1 MPRQPYQVR
10 DDDPVMQQ
18 ITATVRE
25 RGVRQPGLV
34 RPDPEGGYEIV
45 AGHRRFRACELAGLD
60 AMPAIVR
67 SMSDEEAVAEL
78 VCSNSLKSEAED
90 TASGLLKAELR
101 ALDCMLLDV
110 ADKCRVPAG
119 GALAVDREAFSA
131 EVERRLFAF
140 DGFSLVREEV
150 TSFDDMQPVVIAS
163 GPLTSDALANELAR
177 KYGAKYIGF
186 YDAVA
191 PIVDGDS
198 IDLAHAFGASRYG
211 RGGDDYLNCPLTRDE
226 YYAFW
231 RELCAAKTA
240 TLHDFDKGGLF
251 EACMPVEEIARR
263 GADTLRFGPL
273 KAAGLKGEDGKTP
286 FAVLQLRKENVE
298 GAAYNL
304 VGFQTNLTFGEQK
317 RMIPALAHAE
327 FLRYGVMHRNTYLYA
342 PAVMDSG
349 FVAKDGSLV
358 AFAGQMTGVEGY
370 VESIASGLMAAEN
383 LRLAAEGKG
392 RLIAPPE
399 TVIGQLQRHVAR
411 ESADYQPMNANFGL
425 LPPLGDAPRD
435 KKQRKLAFFERG
447 ADAMRRFLDGARKE
461 EIWN

>member
-1 MPRQPYQVR
+1 MRFHVVGGGLAGCEAAYRFLRSGHEV
-10 DDDPVMQQ
+10 VMH
-18 ITATVRE
+18 E
-25 RGVRQPGLV
+25 MRGVKASPCHSTDGL
-34 RPDPEGGYEIV
+34 
-45 AGHRRFRACELAGLD
+45 
-60 AMPAIVR
+60 
-67 SMSDEEAVAEL
+67 AEL

-90 TASGLLKAELR
+90 TASGLFKAELR

-163 GPLTSDALANELAR
+163 GPLTSDALADELAR

-298 GAAYNL
+298 GSAYNL

-317 RMIPALAHAE
+317 RVFGMIPALAHAE

>member
-1 MPRQPYQVR
+1 MRFHVVGGGLAGCEAAYRFLRSGHEV
-10 DDDPVMQQ
+10 VMH
-18 ITATVRE
+18 E
-25 RGVRQPGLV
+25 MRGVKASPCHSTDGL
-34 RPDPEGGYEIV
+34 
-45 AGHRRFRACELAGLD
+45 
-60 AMPAIVR
+60 
-67 SMSDEEAVAEL
+67 AEL

-110 ADKCRVPAG
+110 ADRCRVPAG

-150 TSFDDMQPVVIAS
+150 TSFDDKQPVVIAS

-298 GAAYNL
+298 GSAYNL

-317 RMIPALAHAE
+317 RVFGMIPALAHAE

>member
-1 MPRQPYQVR
+1 MRFHVVGGGLAGCEAAYRFLRSGHEV
-10 DDDPVMQQ
+10 VMH
-18 ITATVRE
+18 E
-25 RGVRQPGLV
+25 MRGVKASPCHSTDGL
-34 RPDPEGGYEIV
+34 
-45 AGHRRFRACELAGLD
+45 
-60 AMPAIVR
+60 
-67 SMSDEEAVAEL
+67 AEL

-298 GAAYNL
+298 GSAYNL

-317 RMIPALAHAE
+317 RVFGMIPALAHAD

>member
-1 MPRQPYQVR
+1 MRFHVVGGGLAGCEAAYRFLRSGHEV
-10 DDDPVMQQ
+10 VMH
-18 ITATVRE
+18 E
-25 RGVRQPGLV
+25 MRGVKASPCHSTDGL
-34 RPDPEGGYEIV
+34 
-45 AGHRRFRACELAGLD
+45 
-60 AMPAIVR
+60 
-67 SMSDEEAVAEL
+67 AEL

-191 PIVDGDS
+191 PIVDGES

-317 RMIPALAHAE
+317 RVFGMIPALAHAE

>member
-1 MPRQPYQVR
+1 MRFHVVGGGLAGCEAAYRFLRSGHEV
-10 DDDPVMQQ
+10 VMH
-18 ITATVRE
+18 E
-25 RGVRQPGLV
+25 MRGVKASPCHSTDGL
-34 RPDPEGGYEIV
+34 
-45 AGHRRFRACELAGLD
+45 
-60 AMPAIVR
+60 
-67 SMSDEEAVAEL
+67 AEL

-90 TASGLLKAELR
+90 TASGLFKAELR

-119 GALAVDREAFSA
+119 GALAVDREAFS
-131 EVERRLFAF
+131 EQVERRLFAYE
-140 DGFSLVREEV
+140 GFSLVREEV

-163 GPLTSDALANELAR
+163 GPLTSDALADELAR

-298 GAAYNL
+298 GSAYNL

-317 RMIPALAHAE
+317 RVFGMIPALAHAE

>member
-1 MPRQPYQVR
+1 MRFHVVGGGLAGCEAAYRFLRSGHEV
-10 DDDPVMQQ
+10 VMH
-18 ITATVRE
+18 E
-25 RGVRQPGLV
+25 MRGVKASPCHSTDGL
-34 RPDPEGGYEIV
+34 
-45 AGHRRFRACELAGLD
+45 
-60 AMPAIVR
+60 
-67 SMSDEEAVAEL
+67 AEL

-140 DGFSLVREEV
+140 DGYSLVREEV
-150 TSFDDMQPVVIAS
+150 SSFDDKQPVVIAS

-298 GAAYNL
+298 GSAYNL

-317 RMIPALAHAE
+317 RVFGMIPALAHAE

>member
-1 MPRQPYQVR
+1 MRFHVVGGGLAGCEAAYRFLRSGHEV
-10 DDDPVMQQ
+10 VMH
-18 ITATVRE
+18 E
-25 RGVRQPGLV
+25 MRGVKASPCHSTDGL
-34 RPDPEGGYEIV
+34 
-45 AGHRRFRACELAGLD
+45 
-60 AMPAIVR
+60 
-67 SMSDEEAVAEL
+67 AEL

-110 ADKCRVPAG
+110 ADRCRVPAG

-298 GAAYNL
+298 GSAYNL

-317 RMIPALAHAE
+317 RVFGMIPALAHAE

-392 RLIAPPE
+392 KLIAPPE

>member
-1 MPRQPYQVR
+1 MRFHVVGGGLAGCEAAYRFLRSGHEV
-10 DDDPVMQQ
+10 VMH
-18 ITATVRE
+18 E
-25 RGVRQPGLV
+25 MRGVKASPCHSTDGL
-34 RPDPEGGYEIV
+34 
-45 AGHRRFRACELAGLD
+45 
-60 AMPAIVR
+60 
-67 SMSDEEAVAEL
+67 AEL

-163 GPLTSDALANELAR
+163 GPLTSDALADELAR

-191 PIVDGDS
+191 PIVDGES

-298 GAAYNL
+298 GSAYNL

-317 RMIPALAHAE
+317 RVFGMIPALAHAE

-342 PAVMDSG
+342 PAVMDAG

-425 LPPLGDAPRD
+425 LPPLEDAPRD

-447 ADAMRRFLDGARKE
+447 VGAMRRFLDGARKE

>member
-1 MPRQPYQVR
+1 MRFHVVGGGLAGCEAAYRFLRSGHEV
-10 DDDPVMQQ
+10 VMH
-18 ITATVRE
+18 E
-25 RGVRQPGLV
+25 MRGVKASPCHSTDGL
-34 RPDPEGGYEIV
+34 
-45 AGHRRFRACELAGLD
+45 
-60 AMPAIVR
+60 
-67 SMSDEEAVAEL
+67 AEL

-191 PIVDGDS
+191 PIVDGES

-251 EACMPVEEIARR
+251 EACMPAEEIARR

-298 GAAYNL
+298 GSAYNL

-317 RMIPALAHAE
+317 RVFGMIPALAHAE

>member
-1 MPRQPYQVR
+1 MRFHVVGGGLAGCEAAYRFLRSGHEV
-10 DDDPVMQQ
+10 VMH
-18 ITATVRE
+18 E
-25 RGVRQPGLV
+25 MRGVKASPCHSTDGL
-34 RPDPEGGYEIV
+34 
-45 AGHRRFRACELAGLD
+45 
-60 AMPAIVR
+60 
-67 SMSDEEAVAEL
+67 AEL

-163 GPLTSDALANELAR
+163 GPLTSDALADELAR

-286 FAVLQLRKENVE
+286 FAVLQLRKENVD

-317 RMIPALAHAE
+317 RVFGMIPALAHAE

>member
-1 MPRQPYQVR
+1 MRFHVVGGGLAGCEAAYRFLRSGHEV
-10 DDDPVMQQ
+10 VMH
-18 ITATVRE
+18 E
-25 RGVRQPGLV
+25 MRGVKASPCHSTDGL
-34 RPDPEGGYEIV
+34 
-45 AGHRRFRACELAGLD
+45 
-60 AMPAIVR
+60 
-67 SMSDEEAVAEL
+67 AEL

-101 ALDCMLLDV
+101 VLDCMLLDV

-286 FAVLQLRKENVE
+286 FAVLQLRKENVD
-298 GAAYNL
+298 GSAYNL

-317 RMIPALAHAE
+317 RVFGMIPALAHAE

-349 FVAKDGSLV
+349 FVAKDGTLV

-447 ADAMRRFLDGARKE
+447 ADAMRRFLDSARKE

>member
-1 MPRQPYQVR
+1 MRFHVVGGGLAGCEAAYRFLRSGHEV
-10 DDDPVMQQ
+10 VMH
-18 ITATVRE
+18 E
-25 RGVRQPGLV
+25 MRGVKASPCHSTDGL
-34 RPDPEGGYEIV
+34 
-45 AGHRRFRACELAGLD
+45 
-60 AMPAIVR
+60 
-67 SMSDEEAVAEL
+67 AEL

-317 RMIPALAHAE
+317 RVFGMIPALAHAE

-447 ADAMRRFLDGARKE
+447 ADAMRRFLDSARKE

>member
-1 MPRQPYQVR
+1 MRFHVVGGGLAGCEAAYRFLRSGHEV
-10 DDDPVMQQ
+10 VMH
-18 ITATVRE
+18 E
-25 RGVRQPGLV
+25 MRGVKASPCHSTDGL
-34 RPDPEGGYEIV
+34 
-45 AGHRRFRACELAGLD
+45 
-60 AMPAIVR
+60 
-67 SMSDEEAVAEL
+67 AEL

-163 GPLTSDALANELAR
+163 GPLTSDALADELAR

-191 PIVDGDS
+191 PIVDGES

-286 FAVLQLRKENVE
+286 YAVLQLRKENVD
-298 GAAYNL
+298 GSAYNL

-317 RMIPALAHAE
+317 RVFGMIPALAHAE

>member
-1 MPRQPYQVR
+1 MRFHVVGGGLAGCEAAYRFLRSGHEV
-10 DDDPVMQQ
+10 VMH
-18 ITATVRE
+18 E
-25 RGVRQPGLV
+25 MRGVKASPCHSTDGL
-34 RPDPEGGYEIV
+34 
-45 AGHRRFRACELAGLD
+45 
-60 AMPAIVR
+60 
-67 SMSDEEAVAEL
+67 AEL

-163 GPLTSDALANELAR
+163 GPLTSDALADELAR

-286 FAVLQLRKENVE
+286 FAVLQLRKENVD
-298 GAAYNL
+298 GSAYNL

-317 RMIPALAHAE
+317 RVFGMIPALAHAE